1 MLDLQGQ
8 ATSVLEC
15 RCPAE
20 FSSNPEK
27 NPLLPV
33 ALVILKTLISLFRC
47 VWLGLELNSTGQRD
61 SRTDVAYII

>member
-20 FSSNPEK
+20 FSFDPEK
-27 NPLLPV
+27 THLPV

-47 VWLGLELNSTGQRD
+47 VWLGLELNSTD
-61 SRTDVAYII
+61 SGTTGPMLPT